1 VSFETNGAVYA
12 IVAAWNEGAI
22 VVEDEHVFAAGARL
36 SGAGAD
42 TLGGMPLRHA
52 GVFIPA
58 FCLAHL
64 LVARPA
70 RAEPLAPRAEVTVG
84 PEAQLTFGRICRSD
98 GDTGVCGTGD
108 YAPGFR
114 LRGLWRFTPRVS
126 AGLTTGFFWFANQD
140 SQVSS
145 DGGRVDHPR
154 TMWQSA
160 LVLVLGDAT
169 LGGPWISAEVGLV
182 LASDGIVAS
191 QTPAVNETVWQAA
204 PLAGAAGGY
213 SWRLGSRFV
222 LGVRGSYTV
231 TFFNHSPPA
240 FASDPMRHASD
251 FGTLSWFGLGA
262 IAGLLL

>member
-1 VSFETNGAVYA
+1 
-12 IVAAWNEGAI
+12 
-22 VVEDEHVFAAGARL
+22 
-36 SGAGAD
+36 
-42 TLGGMPLRHA
+42 MPPRHA
-52 GVFIPA
+52 WGCITA
-58 FCLAHL
+58 FHLTHL

-70 RAEPLAPRAEVTVG
+70 RAEPPAPRAEVTVG
-84 PEAQLTFGRICRSD
+84 PEAQLTFGQICRSD
-98 GDTGVCGTGD
+98 GDTRGCGTGD

-114 LRGLWRFTPRVS
+114 LRGLWRFTPQVS

-145 DGGRVDHPR
+145 DGVRVDHPR

-160 LVLVLGDAT
+160 LVLVLGEGT
-169 LGGPWISAEVGLV
+169 LGGPWISAEAGLA
-182 LASDGIVAS
+182 LASDGMVAN

-204 PLAGAAGGY
+204 PLAGATGGY
-213 SWRLGSRFV
+213 SWRLGSRVV

-240 FASDPMRHASD
+240 FASDPMRRASD
-251 FGTLSWFGLGA
+251 FGALSWFGLGA